1 MNEAEKELLELL
13 NSLKTIN
20 EFCKKNDDCEECPM
34 GNENCEC
41 EIRNSN
47 PDNWKINK
55 RTVIRLL

>member
-20 EFCKKNDDCEECPM
+20 EFCKKNDDCEEC
-34 GNENCEC
+34 EC